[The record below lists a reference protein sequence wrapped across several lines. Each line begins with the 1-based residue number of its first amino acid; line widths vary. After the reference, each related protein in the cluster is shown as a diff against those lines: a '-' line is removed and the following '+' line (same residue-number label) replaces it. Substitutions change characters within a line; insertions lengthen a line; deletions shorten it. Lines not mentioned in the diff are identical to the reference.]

1 VVPAQGGSRVEVSG
15 AGAEASSSAATE
27 FCRAHGWRMSAYDRV
42 QTISGRNFLADVLCV
57 NEDR

>member
-1 VVPAQGGSRVEVSG
+1 
-15 AGAEASSSAATE
+15 
-27 FCRAHGWRMSAYDRV
+27 MSVYERV